1 MRPRVVAFAA
11 LCAAAALALLW
22 LALRGG
28 EETPPPRAE
37 RKPAIVARQVDPAPE
52 IGSDPRAPE
61 PAREPEPDPSAS
73 FSPDDAP
80 VIEVLDILEA
90 IARSTE

>member
-1 MRPRVVAFAA
+1 VRPRVVVFAA
-11 LCAAAALALLW
+11 LCAVAAALLLW

-28 EETPPPRAE
+28 EEAPPARAE
-37 RKPAIVARQVDPAPE
+37 RKPAIVARQVEPAPP
-52 IGSDPRAPE
+52 IGAEQRAPAPAPDPE
-61 PAREPEPDPSAS
+61 PAAS
-73 FSPDDAP
+73 FAPDDAP